1 MSESQNETA
10 KEHQWCF
17 EDLERSAG
25 LALALVGSGND
36 SAIQLGEKI
45 LDRLHKRVDL
55 LPEIK
60 QGE

>member
-1 MSESQNETA
+1 MSESQNEIT

-17 EDLERSAG
+17 EDLERSVS
-25 LALALVGSGND
+25 LALALVGSGSD
-36 SAIQLGEKI
+36 SAIHLGEKI